1 MFVAAVL
8 MIGPFPCMRFAAAAD
23 QRPNI
28 VLVLADEGGSVEASL
43 AENFNRTPMNPA
55 DECDAFKH
63 FIDKGASAEDVARG
77 PEQIAARLRLGLGP
91 LASISHDVRV
101 IVCEGDTAVTEHVEH
116 WEWPSGERASLPFV
130 SVQQVRDGAFVRW
143 WDYWDLGALMNHA
156 PAWWVEHIMA
166 ESARIGL
173 RSDDA
178 TATDA

>member
-1 MFVAAVL
+1 MTDDLRRLVEDFWADLYRRDFDAV
-8 MIGPFPCMRFAAAAD
+8 GARFAPD
-23 QRPNI
+23 GEYTDMP
-28 VLVLADEGGSVEASL
+28 
-43 AENFNRTPMNPA
+43 TP
-55 DECDAFKH
+55 
-63 FIDKGASAEDVARG
+63 AEDVARG

-178 TATDA
+178 PAADD